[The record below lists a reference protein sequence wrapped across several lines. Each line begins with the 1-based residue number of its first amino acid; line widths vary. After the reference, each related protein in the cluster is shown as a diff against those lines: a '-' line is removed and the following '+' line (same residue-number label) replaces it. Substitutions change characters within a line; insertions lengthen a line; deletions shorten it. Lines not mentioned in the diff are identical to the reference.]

1 MRYIMTLFWTVLLMS
16 MLTYVVGSM
25 VSAAFN
31 LQTALILGVVSTIL
45 IYIIPAILPESSE
58 KSGSV
63 H

>member
-1 MRYIMTLFWTVLLMS
+1 MRYIITLFWSVLLMS

-31 LQTALILGVVSTIL
+31 LQTALILGIVSTIL
-45 IYIIPAILPESSE
+45 IYIIPAILPEGSE
-58 KSGSV
+58 KSGLE